1 MSKSVRA
8 TFAYPTTRVGGGFL
22 DPADIEGCAV
32 GMRVVG
38 APTFTEL
45 EVVPY
50 PAMEFV
56 QTDLSPGMYEFSFL
70 CVLKNGLRSATQVV
84 RSILILD
91 DSPPDSIK
99 NVVLTVE

>member
-1 MSKSVRA
+1 
-8 TFAYPTTRVGGGFL
+8 
-22 DPADIEGCAV
+22 
-32 GMRVVG
+32 
-38 APTFTEL
+38 
-45 EVVPY
+45 
-50 PAMEFV
+50 MEFV